1 MIFRKMTKADYKHVY
16 TLWTS
21 CPGIGL
27 NDRDD
32 SKNGIER
39 FLEKNPKTCFVA
51 EDNKKIVGTIL
62 AGSDGRRG
70 YIYHTAVEETYQN
83 RGIGKKL
90 VEKALEGLKKEGIVK
105 AALVVFEKNENGNLF
120 WEKEGFTV
128 RNDLIYRNKPLS
140 PIV

>member
-1 MIFRKMTKADYKHVY
+1 MQYMIFRKMTKADYNYVY

-39 FLEKNPKTCFVA
+39 FLEKNPETCFVA

-83 RGIGKKL
+83 RGIGKDRKS
-90 VEKALEGLKKEGIVK
+90 
-105 AALVVFEKNENGNLF
+105 VV
-120 WEKEGFTV
+120 
-128 RNDLIYRNKPLS
+128 
-140 PIV
+140 

>member
-1 MIFRKMTKADYKHVY
+1 MIFRKMTKADYNYVY

-39 FLEKNPKTCFVA
+39 FLEKNPETCFVA

-128 RNDLIYRNKPLS
+128 RNDLIYRSKPLS